1 MAYGNLGISF
11 SIILSI
17 VITYS
22 ACSAKRGSKG
32 MSSFLGSEEFSAIL
46 STQEPRIYHA
56 GTTASANVAC
66 IVCRSYIHTYIH
78 TQPHTRNPKS
88 WGFWQ
93 HKTCRNLACFRIS
106 SKATRTPY
114 IYVHTFGFFLCG
126 LELLCVLL
134 GCHRAIF
141 SQLDKIS
148 L

>member
-32 MSSFLGSEEFSAIL
+32 RSSFLRSEEFSAIL
-46 STQEPRIYHA
+46 STQEPGIYHA

-66 IVCRSYIHTYIH
+66 IVCRPYIHTYIRNH
-78 TQPHTRNPKS
+78 TQEIRRVEAFGSTRLAEIWRAFAFLQRPHGRHTYIHTY
-88 WGFWQ
+88 FW
-93 HKTCRNLACFRIS
+93 
-106 SKATRTPY
+106 
-114 IYVHTFGFFLCG
+114 VFLCG